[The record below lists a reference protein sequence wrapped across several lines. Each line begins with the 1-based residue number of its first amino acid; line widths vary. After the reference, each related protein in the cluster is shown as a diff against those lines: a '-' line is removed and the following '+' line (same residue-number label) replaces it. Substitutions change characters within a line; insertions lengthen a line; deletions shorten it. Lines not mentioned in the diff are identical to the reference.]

1 MRCAAQYFPPMKFSS
16 ALPLLAA
23 ALAFAG
29 CSKAPETPAAAPAP
43 KPAAAP
49 AAATPAPAAG
59 APAAAAPTPTAGP
72 RTITIDGSDVMK
84 FSVTSITAAPGEELR
99 IVLSYTGAMPKEA
112 MQHNIVFMQKG
123 WDPDEFVPA
132 AANAKETDCVPP
144 DMASKVIAHS
154 KLVAAGQK
162 TEFTFK
168 APTEPGEYDYICSWP
183 GHYLIGM
190 KGLLTVKK

>member
-1 MRCAAQYFPPMKFSS
+1 MKFSS

-29 CSKAPETPAAAPAP
+29 CGKAPETPAAAPAP

-49 AAATPAPAAG
+49 VAATP
-59 APAAAAPTPTAGP
+59 APAAAAPTPAAGP
-72 RTITIDGSDVMK
+72 RTIAIEGNDVMK
-84 FSVTSITAAPGEELR
+84 FSVTSITAAPGEELH
-99 IVLSYTGAMPKEA
+99 IVLTYTGAMPKEA

-144 DMASKVIAHS
+144 DMAAKVIAHS